1 MSNRAVGIEGLGER
15 VVDLRDD
22 DVAIRDAEIYLREP
36 GFYESSV
43 KPVIDFIGASLLIIL
58 FSPLMLA
65 SAVAVYASLGGP
77 ILLKQP
83 RVGRGGKVF
92 EVYKFRTMHPDRR
105 TNEQPFVGE
114 DRRISHKR
122 PDDPRLTPTG
132 EFLRKWSLDE
142 LPQFF
147 NVIRGEMSLVGPR
160 PELVSI
166 VAKYEPWQHQ
176 RHAVKPGITGLWQ
189 VSERGD
195 RMLHEATDIDI
206 DYLDTLSFWRDV
218 TILAQTPLVML
229 GMRPGF

>member
-1 MSNRAVGIEGLGER
+1 MSNRAVGVEGLGDR
-15 VVDLRDD
+15 VVDLRDN
-22 DVAIRDAEIYLREP
+22 DVAIRDARIYLREP
-36 GFYESSV
+36 STYESTI
-43 KPVIDFIGASLLIIL
+43 KPVLDFIGALLLIIV
-58 FSPLMLA
+58 FSPLMLV
-65 SAVAVYASLGGP
+65 SAIAVYRSLGSP
-77 ILLKQP
+77 IILKQP

-105 TNEQPFVGE
+105 ASDHPFIGE

-122 PDDPRLTPTG
+122 ADDPRLTPTG

-166 VAKYEPWQHQ
+166 VTRYEPWQHQ

-195 RMLHEATDIDI
+195 RMLHEATDLDI
-206 DYLDTLSFWRDV
+206 EYLDHQSAMSDLA
-218 TILAQTPLVML
+218 ILARTPLVML
-229 GMRPGF
+229 GLRTGH